1 MIWRKK
7 NCVHNFSVKLQVLES
22 DGLDRTRSLA
32 REHCDLALN
41 AIESLTESK
50 YKWALASLTDSVI
63 NRLKWWDLYNM
74 YYENYENVV
83 AQKNNEQKYI
93 LKELPT

>member
-1 MIWRKK
+1 M
-7 NCVHNFSVKLQVLES
+7 KLQVLES

>member
-1 MIWRKK
+1 M
-7 NCVHNFSVKLQVLES
+7 KLQVLES

-63 NRLKWWDLYNM
+63 NRLKWWDLYYYV
-74 YYENYENVV
+74 YYENYESVV
-83 AQKNNEQKYI
+83 AQKNNEQNNI